1 MSKTTIRLSTILLAV
16 AMTMTLAG
24 VAEAGNL
31 TSRKAPALDK
41 IGFSEPGGVLTLA
54 WTWLTSLWTG
64 TSQTLEKSSP
74 VTEGTGT
81 TSTASG
87 CTNPQGCGDAGYGLD
102 PNG

>member
-16 AMTMTLAG
+16 VMTMTLAG

-41 IGFSEPGGVLTLA
+41 IGFSEPGGVLAQA

-64 TSQTLEKSSP
+64 TSQILEKSGP
-74 VTEGTGT
+74 ATEGTGG
-81 TSTASG
+81 TSTTAS
-87 CTNPQGCGDAGYGLD
+87 CTNPQGCEGGYGLD